1 MLRTFT
7 LTNLGLALIGAAS
20 LIGCAHHAHHHRD
33 TASSAPTGLAV
44 SGRGEAKA
52 APDIARATVGIEIR
66 ADSAEQATSQ
76 ANERMA
82 AVIAALKGA
91 GVAESDLRTNN
102 FSITFERDYT
112 PEPPPPPPEPQPK
125 PNRSGATAATTAAPA
140 PAAPQIRGNY
150 RASNTVEVTVRD
162 PSKVSAVL
170 SAANAA
176 GANNVWGIQF
186 ELSDREPLRAQ
197 ARAQAVERAKQ
208 NAAQLAQLAGVKLGR
223 IRAIEDVA
231 EGGVPML
238 QMGEM
243 RAQMA
248 DSSAVPVQQGELTI
262 HHEVRVTW
270 SLDEP

>member
-1 MLRTFT
+1 
-7 LTNLGLALIGAAS
+7 
-20 LIGCAHHAHHHRD
+20 
-33 TASSAPTGLAV
+33 
-44 SGRGEAKA
+44 
-52 APDIARATVGIEIR
+52 
-66 ADSAEQATSQ
+66 
-76 ANERMA
+76 MA
-82 AVIAALKGA
+82 AVIAALRGA

-112 PEPPPPPPEPQPK
+112 PEPPPAPVVEPAQPK
-125 PNRSGATAATTAAPA
+125 PNRSAATTTAAPA
-140 PAAPQIRGNY
+140 PAPAPAPAVRGNY
-150 RASNTVEVTVRD
+150 RASNTVEVVVRD

-170 SAANAA
+170 SAANTA

-208 NAAQLAQLAGVKLGR
+208 NATQLAQLAGVKLGR

-231 EGGVPML
+231 EGGVPMM

-248 DSSAVPVQQGELTI
+248 DASAVPVQQGELTI